1 MSLIYSF
8 IQTEYTQIF
17 FNEKG
22 LHHQRKKNRRNRKEE
37 KKTKTLLV
45 KAKANENSY
54 LREKRNFINLFS
66 D

>member
-1 MSLIYSF
+1 MRKDF
-8 IQTEYTQIF
+8 II
-17 FNEKG
+17 K
-22 LHHQRKKNRRNRKEE
+22 RKRTNKQKIEE
-37 KKTKTLLV
+37 KKKIKILPV